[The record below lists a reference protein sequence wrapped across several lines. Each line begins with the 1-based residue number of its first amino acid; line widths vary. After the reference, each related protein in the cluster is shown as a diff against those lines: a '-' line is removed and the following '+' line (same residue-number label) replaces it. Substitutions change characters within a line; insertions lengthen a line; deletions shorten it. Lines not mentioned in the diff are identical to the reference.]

1 MIFDLIIL
9 GLALWVYVSW
19 CHVAYVVW
27 KRHGAI
33 TPLLFVI
40 WVGLGYA
47 ASASFLSFFGPA
59 KIVDWIRH
67 MEPSPAQ
74 QLEDKLTHMSS
85 ITALHLFRLGISYTH
100 ILGFALLARIAWLE
114 LNGNT
119 GRIML
124 KRRIVG
130 GIVAL
135 LLISCE
141 IKGGSPYFA
150 RDSEVSKIKAE
161 NSSTI
166 KPLPTSPAGR

>member
-19 CHVAYVVW
+19 CHIAYVVW

-40 WVGLGYA
+40 WVGIGYA

-141 IKGGSPYFA
+141 IKGGSPYFVP
-150 RDSEVSKIKAE
+150 DSDTSESKVE